1 MANNLDKKWKK
12 FPKDLSKIL
21 AIPDTVSVL
30 VKSSNFIVND
40 FNKLGIFY
48 GVFNSEDGTLHHLRL
63 YTSEWAHTSNSYLP
77 INIRTD
83 ATANKVFDPYCI
95 EDIEYYLIVG

>member
-1 MANNLDKKWKK
+1 MSCFSRSSTLPSRVSFIKSLVD
-12 FPKDLSKIL
+12 FILS
-21 AIPDTVSVL
+21 
-30 VKSSNFIVND
+30 SSSFFLFIDND